1 MSKLHLTLLLFYYK
15 SVYLSYHLISLS
27 VLFSSSSLFV
37 SSPPIRFYASWTDA
51 ALLQAV
57 ALDNRGAFAEVY
69 ERYWYRVFSLA
80 YRKLKS
86 RETAEELVQE
96 LFAALWHKRAEQTIA
111 QLDHYLLAAINHRVL
126 SYIRAYRVRTHYA
139 AYCHTVQIETT
150 HETEEALAA
159 SDLTAA
165 FLRGVELLPEKS
177 KQVFQLSRLEHQSV
191 EEIATHL
198 GVTSKT
204 VEYHLTKSLKLLRLY
219 LREFMVMLAPLLFF
233 IR

>member
-1 MSKLHLTLLLFYYK
+1 M
-15 SVYLSYHLISLS
+15 
-27 VLFSSSSLFV
+27 SSS
-37 SSPPIRFYASWTDA
+37 PIRFYASWNDA
-51 ALLQAV
+51 ALLEAIVQ
-57 ALDNRGAFAEVY
+57 DNRGAFAEVY
-69 ERYWYRVFSLA
+69 ERYWYRVFALA

-96 LFAALWHKRAEQTIA
+96 LFATLWHKRAEQTIA

-126 SYIRAYRVRTHYA
+126 SYIRAHRVRTHYA
-139 AYCHTVQIETT
+139 TYCQTIRVETT

-177 KQVFQLSRLEHQSV
+177 QEVFRLSRLEHQSV

-198 GVTSKT
+198 GITSKT
-204 VEYHLTKSLKLLRLY
+204 VEYHLTKSLKILRLY
-219 LREFMVMLAPLLFF
+219 LREFMVMLVPFFFF

>member
-1 MSKLHLTLLLFYYK
+1 M
-15 SVYLSYHLISLS
+15 
-27 VLFSSSSLFV
+27 
-37 SSPPIRFYASWTDA
+37 
-51 ALLQAV
+51 QAV

-96 LFAALWHKRAEQTIA
+96 LFAALWHKRAEKTIV

>member
-1 MSKLHLTLLLFYYK
+1 ME
-15 SVYLSYHLISLS
+15 
-27 VLFSSSSLFV
+27 
-37 SSPPIRFYASWTDA
+37 
-51 ALLQAV
+51 AV

-69 ERYWYRVFSLA
+69 ERYWYRVFALA

-96 LFAALWHKRAEQTIA
+96 LFAALWHKRTEQTIA

-139 AYCHTVQIETT
+139 TYCHTVQIETT
-150 HETEEALAA
+150 HETEESLDA
-159 SDLTAA
+159 SDLSAA
-165 FLRGVELLPEKS
+165 LLRSVELLPEKS
-177 KQVFQLSRLEHQSV
+177 KEVFRLSRLEHQSV

-219 LREFMVMLAPLLFF
+219 LREFMVMLAPFLLF

>member
-1 MSKLHLTLLLFYYK
+1 M
-15 SVYLSYHLISLS
+15 
-27 VLFSSSSLFV
+27 
-37 SSPPIRFYASWTDA
+37 
-51 ALLQAV
+51 QAV